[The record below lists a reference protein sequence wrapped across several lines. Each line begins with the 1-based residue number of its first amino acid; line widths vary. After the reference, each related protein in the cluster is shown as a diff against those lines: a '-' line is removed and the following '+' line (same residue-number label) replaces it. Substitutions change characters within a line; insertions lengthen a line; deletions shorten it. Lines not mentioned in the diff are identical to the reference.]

1 MFLTFLQ
8 INVSNDTAQVVTQA
22 AEQIQ
27 QNGLSFW
34 ELSLKGGW
42 IMVPI
47 LLLSVLA
54 VYIFFERYFVIQKA
68 SKMDNHF
75 MEQITHLIKDGKI
88 GEALSYCD
96 GYQHPVA
103 RMIKKGIS
111 RIGRPLNDINAAIE
125 NVGKLEVA
133 KLEKGLTTVA
143 TTAGAAP
150 MLGFLGT
157 VMGMIRAF
165 YDMASVEGGNINV
178 SLLSNGIYTAMVTT
192 VAGLIVG
199 ILAYLAYNF
208 LVAKVEKV
216 VNKLEVSTMEFMDVL
231 NAPAE

>member
-1 MFLTFLQ
+1 MFFTVLQ
-8 INVSNDTAQVVTQA
+8 INVANDTAQAVTQA
-22 AEQIQ
+22 AEQVQ
-27 QNGLSFW
+27 QSGLSFW

-42 IMVPI
+42 MMIPI

-68 SKMDNHF
+68 SKIDGHF

-103 RMIKKGIS
+103 RMIKKGVS
-111 RIGRPLNDINAAIE
+111 RIGRPLNDVNAAIE

-165 YDMASVEGGNINV
+165 YDMASVEGGNISV

-208 LVAKVEKV
+208 LVARVEKV
-216 VNKLEVSTMEFMDVL
+216 VNKLEVSTMEFMDIL

>member
-1 MFLTFLQ
+1 MFLSLLQ
-8 INVSNDTAQVVTQA
+8 INVVNDTAQAVTQV
-22 AEQIQ
+22 AEQAQ
-27 QNGLSFW
+27 QSGLSFW

-42 IMVPI
+42 MMVPI

-54 VYIFFERYFVIQKA
+54 IYIFFERYFVIQKA

-75 MEQITHLIKDGKI
+75 MEQITRFIKDGKI
-88 GEALSYCD
+88 SEALSFCD
-96 GYQHPVA
+96 GYNHPVA
-103 RMIKKGIS
+103 HMMKKGIS
-111 RIGRPLNDINAAIE
+111 RIGRPLNDVNTAIE
-125 NVGKLEVA
+125 NVGKLEVV

-192 VAGLIVG
+192 VAGLMVG

-208 LVAKVEKV
+208 LVARVEKV

>member
-1 MFLTFLQ
+1 MLFTLLQ
-8 INVSNDTAQVVTQA
+8 INVANDTAMAVNQV
-22 AEQIQ
+22 AEQAQ

-34 ELSLKGGW
+34 DLSLKGGW
-42 IMVPI
+42 MMIPI
-47 LLLSVLA
+47 LLLSVIA
-54 VYIFFERYFVIQKA
+54 IYIFFERYFVIQKA

-75 MEQITHLIKDGKI
+75 MDQITNFIKDGKVS
-88 GEALSYCD
+88 EALTYCD
-96 GYQHPVA
+96 SYQHPVA

-111 RIGRPLNDINAAIE
+111 RIGRPLNDVNAAIE

-165 YDMASVEGGNINV
+165 YDMANVEGGNISV

-208 LVAKVEKV
+208 LVARVEKV
-216 VNKLEVSTMEFMDVL
+216 VNKLEVSTLEFMDVL

>member
-8 INVSNDTAQVVTQA
+8 INVANDTAQVVTQA
-22 AEQIQ
+22 AEQMQ
-27 QNGLSFW
+27 KGGLSFW

-42 IMVPI
+42 MMLPI
-47 LLLSVLA
+47 LLLSILA

-75 MEQITHLIKDGKI
+75 MEQITQFIKDGKI

-111 RIGRPLNDINAAIE
+111 RIGRPLNDVNAAIE

-133 KLEKGLTTVA
+133 KLEKGLVTVA

-165 YDMASVEGGNINV
+165 YDMASIEGGNISV

-216 VNKLEVSTMEFMDVL
+216 VNNLEVSTMEFMDIL

>member
-1 MFLTFLQ
+1 MTGVQTCAL
-8 INVSNDTAQVVTQA
+8 
-22 AEQIQ
+22 
-27 QNGLSFW
+27 
-34 ELSLKGGW
+34 
-42 IMVPI
+42 PI
-47 LLLSVLA
+47 L
-54 VYIFFERYFVIQKA
+54 
-68 SKMDNHF
+68 
-75 MEQITHLIKDGKI
+75 
-88 GEALSYCD
+88 
-96 GYQHPVA
+96 
-103 RMIKKGIS
+103 
-111 RIGRPLNDINAAIE
+111 
-125 NVGKLEVA
+125 GKLEVA
-133 KLEKGLTTVA
+133 KLEKGLVTVA

-165 YDMASVEGGNINV
+165 YDMASVEEGNINV

-208 LVAKVEKV
+208 LVARVEKV